1 MTPMP
6 NQKSLS
12 LLDATM
18 LVMGGI
24 IGVGIFFTPG
34 KVAAAL
40 PETGPFLLAWALGA
54 VAALAGAMTFAELC
68 AAYPRTGGWY
78 VFLREAFGRF
88 PAFLFA
94 WVVLFVIST
103 GACAIVAR
111 FFGDQVAALVGEG
124 APAWLPTAT
133 GAAALVGITCV
144 ALTGLKSS
152 ARFQNGCMALKLAAI
167 GTLVVL
173 GFTWVAE
180 GASASASSAAAPD
193 EALTNRGLVAGFL
206 AASLPVLFAFGGW
219 QLLSYIA
226 PEVKNPQRTLPRAIV
241 LGVAGVAV
249 VYLCVNL
256 AYLRVIGIEG
266 LATDPKF
273 ATTVA
278 LRALGENGGRFLT
291 AAMAVSAFGFLVA
304 TLIATPGV
312 YVAMAREGLFP
323 YVFGQLNGRT
333 GAPTVALAAQ
343 CAMSLGYL
351 SLGQESVGR
360 LTDAVVFAEWIF
372 HALCGLALLKLARR
386 LGRARPFV
394 SPLYPLF
401 PVVYTVIAIGVV
413 IGNLVTND
421 PAMTGIGLGVLAI
434 GAAVYWPWTWIA
446 ARRPI

>member
-1 MTPMP
+1 MRSMP
-6 NQKSLS
+6 TQKSLS

-40 PETGPFLLAWALGA
+40 PETGPFLVAWALGA

-103 GACAIVAR
+103 GACALVAR
-111 FFGDQVAALVGEG
+111 FFGNQVAALAGEG
-124 APAWLPTAT
+124 APRWLPTAA

-144 ALTGLKSS
+144 ALTGVKSS

-180 GASASASSAAAPD
+180 GASSVAAPV
-193 EALTNRGLVAGFL
+193 EALPGRGLASGFL

-226 PEVKNPQRTLPRAIV
+226 PEVRDPQRTLPRAIV
-241 LGVAGVAV
+241 LGVAGVAL

-266 LATDPKF
+266 LATDPNF

-278 LRALGENGGRFLT
+278 MRALGEHGGRFLT
-291 AAMAVSAFGFLVA
+291 AAMTVSAFGFLVA

-323 YVFGQLNGRT
+323 RVFGQLHART
-333 GAPTVALAAQ
+333 GAPAVALAAQ
-343 CAMSLGYL
+343 CAMALVYL
-351 SLGQESVGR
+351 SLGEQSVGR

-372 HALCGLALLKLARR
+372 HALCGLALLKLARG
-386 LGRARPFV
+386 LGSARPFV

-401 PVVYTVIAIGVV
+401 PVLYTVIAACVV
-413 IGNLVTND
+413 VGNLLTND
-421 PAMTGIGLGVLAI
+421 RKMTGIGLGVLAI
-434 GAAVYWPWTWIA
+434 GAAVYWPWTRVA
-446 ARRPI
+446 LRRAS

>member
-1 MTPMP
+1 MSQMP
-6 NQKSLS
+6 TQKSLS

-94 WVVLFVIST
+94 WVVLFVVST
-103 GACAIVAR
+103 GACALVAR
-111 FFGDQVAALVGEG
+111 FFGNQVAALAGDG
-124 APAWLPTAT
+124 APPWLPTGA

-144 ALTGLKSS
+144 ALTGVKSS

-173 GFTWVAE
+173 GFTWVAD
-180 GASASASSAAAPD
+180 GASASSVAAPA
-193 EALTNRGLVAGFL
+193 EALTKRGLAAGFL

-226 PEVKNPQRTLPRAIV
+226 PEVKDPQRTLPRAIV
-241 LGVAGVAV
+241 LGVAGVAL
-249 VYLCVNL
+249 VYFCVNL
-256 AYLRVIGIEG
+256 AYLRVIGIDG
-266 LATDPKF
+266 LATDPEF

-278 LRALGENGGRFLT
+278 HRALGEHGGRFLT
-291 AAMAVSAFGFLVA
+291 AAMTVSAFGFLVA
-304 TLIATPGV
+304 TLIATPGI

-323 YVFGQLNGRT
+323 SVFGRLNERT
-333 GAPTVALAAQ
+333 GAPVVALVAQ
-343 CAMSLGYL
+343 CGMALGYL
-351 SLGQESVGR
+351 SLGNDSVGL

-386 LGRARPFV
+386 LGSARPFV

-401 PVVYTVIAIGVV
+401 PIMYTAIAVAVVV
-413 IGNLVTND
+413 GNLLTND
-421 PAMTGIGLGVLAI
+421 PAMTGIGICVLAL
-434 GAAVYWPWTWIA
+434 GAAVYWPWTRNA
-446 ARRPI
+446 ARRTS

>member
-1 MTPMP
+1 MAAMP
-6 NQKSLS
+6 NLKSLS

-34 KVAAAL
+34 TVAAAL
-40 PETGPFLLAWALGA
+40 PQTGPFLLAWALGA
-54 VAALAGAMTFAELC
+54 IAALAGAMTFAELC

-111 FFGDQVAALVGEG
+111 IFGNQVAVLVGEG
-124 APAWLPTAT
+124 APTWLPTFA

-180 GASASASSAAAPD
+180 GASESAVAAPT
-193 EALTNRGLVAGFL
+193 EALSNRGLVAGFF

-241 LGVAGVAV
+241 LGVAGVAL

-256 AYLRVIGIEG
+256 AYLRVVGIEG
-266 LATDPKF
+266 LATDPNF

-291 AAMAVSAFGFLVA
+291 AAMAISAFGFLVA
-304 TLIATPGV
+304 TLIATPGI

-323 YVFGQLNGRT
+323 YVFGQLSGRT

-343 CAMSLGYL
+343 CAMSLVYL

-360 LTDAVVFAEWIF
+360 LIDAVVFAEWIF
-372 HALCGLALLKLARR
+372 HALCGLALLKLARG

-401 PVVYTVIAIGVV
+401 PVVYTVIAVGVV

-421 PAMTGIGLGVLAI
+421 RSMTGIGLGVLAI
-434 GAAVYWPWTWIA
+434 GAAVYWPWTQIA
-446 ARRPI
+446 ARRRI

>member
-1 MTPMP
+1 MP
-6 NQKSLS
+6 TQKSLS

-94 WVVLFVIST
+94 WIVLFVVST
-103 GACAIVAR
+103 GACALVAR
-111 FFGDQVAALVGEG
+111 FLGNQVAALAGQG
-124 APAWLPTAT
+124 APTWLAT
-133 GAAALVGITCV
+133 SVGAAALVGITGV
-144 ALTGLKSS
+144 ALTGVKSS

-173 GFTWVAE
+173 GVTWVAD
-180 GASASASSAAAPD
+180 GGSVASAVAPA
-193 EALTNRGLVAGFL
+193 EALTSRGLGAGFL

-226 PEVKNPQRTLPRAIV
+226 PEVEDPQRTLPRAIV
-241 LGVAGVAV
+241 LGVAGVAL
-249 VYLCVNL
+249 VYFCVNL
-256 AYLRVIGIEG
+256 AYLRVIGIDG
-266 LATDPKF
+266 LATDPNF

-278 LRALGENGGRFLT
+278 QRALGEHGGRFLT
-291 AAMAVSAFGFLVA
+291 GAMAVSAFGFLVA

-323 YVFGQLNGRT
+323 RVIGQLSPRT
-333 GAPTVALAAQ
+333 GAPVVALVAQ
-343 CAMSLGYL
+343 CCLALGYL
-351 SLGQESVGR
+351 SLGERSVGR

-372 HALCGLALLKLARR
+372 HALCGLALLKLARQ
-386 LGRARPFV
+386 LGPTRPFI

-401 PVVYTVIAIGVV
+401 PVVYTAIAVAVV
-413 IGNLVTND
+413 VGNLVTND
-421 PAMTGIGLGVLAI
+421 RAMTGIGLGVLAV
-434 GAAVYWPWTWIA
+434 GAVIYWPWTRIA
-446 ARRPI
+446 ARRGA